1 MFINTVESYMAEMV
15 NMTSMKVSETPVS
28 VGIHNIEVTV
38 IAELTGASERHQT
51 M

>member
-1 MFINTVESYMAEMV
+1 MAEMV